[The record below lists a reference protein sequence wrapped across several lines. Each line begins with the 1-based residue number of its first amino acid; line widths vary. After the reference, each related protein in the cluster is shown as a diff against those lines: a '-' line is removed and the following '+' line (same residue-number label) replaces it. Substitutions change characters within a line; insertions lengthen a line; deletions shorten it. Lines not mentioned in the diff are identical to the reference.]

1 MDLSAIDLVREDLKT
16 VDARMREFSFPSS
29 APAADSLERLLAA
42 GGKRL
47 RPALALLFGRM
58 LRVAEE
64 PLLLFS
70 ASVEVI
76 HTATLIHDDL
86 VDHASIRRGI
96 PTVNVKWSPATTV
109 LVGDFLFAWAAR
121 LVATTGSTSVV
132 QKFADTLAVIVDGEI
147 RQISAGDACCG
158 LNEYENRIRSK
169 TAALFEVSC
178 AGPALLADDS
188 SSADR
193 AASYGNAF
201 GMAFQI
207 ADDIL
212 DFTADS
218 ASTGKPS
225 GQDLAQGLLT
235 LPAILHFQSHPDDPE
250 VSAFRS
256 GDRDPVLLTRLFEII
271 RRSDAIEQSRESARR
286 YVRRALDALVSFPAG
301 IHRNALE
308 TLVESIV

>member
-1 MDLSAIDLVREDLKT
+1 MDLSPLELIREDLKT
-16 VDARMREFSFPSS
+16 VDARMRDFSFPSS
-29 APAADSLERLLAA
+29 APVVDSVERLLAA

-64 PLLLFS
+64 PLFRFS

-86 VDHASIRRGI
+86 VDHSSIRRGV
-96 PTVNVKWSPATTV
+96 PTVNAKWSAGTAV

-121 LVATTGSTSVV
+121 LTAATGSTAVV
-132 QKFADTLAVIVDGEI
+132 ERFAETLSTIVDGEI
-147 RQISAGDACCG
+147 RQLSAGDACCG
-158 LNEYENRIRSK
+158 LVEYENRIRSK

-178 AGPALLADDS
+178 TGPALLAGDAAT
-188 SSADR
+188 ADR
-193 AASYGNAF
+193 AARYGNSF

-212 DFTADS
+212 DFIGDS

-225 GQDLAQGLLT
+225 GQDLAHGLLT
-235 LPAILHFQSHPDDPE
+235 LPAILYLESHPGDPDAA
-250 VSAFRS
+250 AFLAGKRAPEIL
-256 GDRDPVLLTRLFEII
+256 GPLFEKV
-271 RRSDAIEQSRESARR
+271 RSSDAIEQSRESARR
-286 YVRRALDALVSFPAG
+286 HIGHAVESLAGFPPGA
-301 IHRNALE
+301 HRDALE
-308 TLVESIV
+308 TLVRSIV

>member
-1 MDLSAIDLVREDLKT
+1 MDLSSLNLVHEDLKT
-16 VDARMREFSFPSS
+16 VDGRIRDFSFPSS
-29 APAADSLERLLAA
+29 APAADSLERLLDA

-58 LRVAEE
+58 LGVAEE
-64 PLLLFS
+64 PLLQFA

-96 PTVNVKWSPATTV
+96 PTVNAKWSPATAV

-121 LVATTGSTSVV
+121 LAAATGSTPVV

-158 LNEYENRIRSK
+158 LAEYEDRIRSK

-178 AGPALLADDS
+178 TGPALLA
-188 SSADR
+188 ANP
-193 AASYGNAF
+193 AAAEQASRYGNAF

-235 LPAILHFQSHPDDPE
+235 LPAILFFQSHPDDPE
-250 VSAFRS
+250 VSVFRA
-256 GDRDPVLLTRLFEII
+256 GDRDPGRLARLFQAI
-271 RRSDAIEQSRESARR
+271 RRSDAIERSQTAARR
-286 YVRRALDALVSFPAG
+286 HIRLATAAMAAFPG
-301 IHRNALE
+301 GPHREALE
-308 TLVESIV
+308 QLVASIV

>member
-1 MDLSAIDLVREDLKT
+1 MDLSSLELVREDIKR
-16 VDARMREFSFPSS
+16 VDARMRDFSFPSS
-29 APAADSLERLLAA
+29 APVVDTLERLLAA

-64 PLLLFS
+64 PLIRFS
-70 ASVEVI
+70 AAVEVI
-76 HTATLIHDDL
+76 HTATLVHDDL
-86 VDHASIRRGI
+86 VDHSSLRRGV
-96 PTVNVKWSPATTV
+96 PTVNAKWSAATAV

-121 LVATTGSTSVV
+121 LTAATGSTAVV
-132 QKFADTLAVIVDGEI
+132 GRFADTLATIVDGEI

-158 LNEYENRIRSK
+158 LTEYENRIQSK

-178 AGPALLADDS
+178 TGPALLAGDGAA
-188 SSADR
+188 ADQ
-193 AASYGNAF
+193 AARYGNSF

-212 DFTADS
+212 DFVGDS
-218 ASTGKPS
+218 ASAGKPT

-235 LPAILHFQSHPDDPE
+235 LPAIYYFQTRPGDPD

-256 GDRDPVLLTRLFEII
+256 GNREPELSARLFDSI
-271 RRSDAIEQSRESARR
+271 RSSDAIDQSKESARR
-286 YVRRALDALVSFPAG
+286 HIERAVESLASLPKCAHRDAL
-301 IHRNALE
+301 E
-308 TLVESIV
+308 DLVKSIV